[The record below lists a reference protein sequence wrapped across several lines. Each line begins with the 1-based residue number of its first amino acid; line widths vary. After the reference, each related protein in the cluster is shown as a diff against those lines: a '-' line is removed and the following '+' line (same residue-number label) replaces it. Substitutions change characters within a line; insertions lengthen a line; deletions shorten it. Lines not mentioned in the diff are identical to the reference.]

1 MRATIT
7 LPTVATLIL
16 AFVAAPTSPVSG
28 QEPGAGQPPASA
40 LQHYRLQRAPAWRFG
55 LPVGLAEISGVAF
68 TEDRRL
74 LAHGDEAAVIWRLD
88 LQRQRAA
95 VRFALGSGGQ
105 AIRGDFEDI
114 VLVGKRIFL
123 LTSAGEV
130 LEGRE
135 APEGHVSP
143 VLRRSRSLRGLC
155 EVEGMTW
162 DSAAS
167 ALLLLC
173 KEVRAKRWR
182 GQVVILA
189 MSPDSGE
196 LESEPRVLV
205 PEKDLQRVTGAKR
218 FNGSALARHPRTGTL
233 LLLAGP
239 QRAYAEMAG
248 DGTVL
253 GGGRLDPSLHRQPEG
268 LAIGADLTL
277 VISDEAGGGE
287 PTVTGYAFVP

>member
-1 MRATIT
+1 MRDTIASRA
-7 LPTVATLIL
+7 VAALIL
-16 AFVAAPTSPVSG
+16 AFVTAPLAPAAG
-28 QEPGAGQPPASA
+28 QEPSSGASPASA
-40 LQHYRLQRAPAWRFG
+40 LEHYRLQRAPAWRFG
-55 LPVGLAEISGVAF
+55 LPLALAEISGVAF
-68 TEDRRL
+68 TDDGRL

-95 VRFALGSGGQ
+95 VRFAFGGGGR

-114 VLVGKRIFL
+114 VVMGQRIFL
-123 LTSAGEV
+123 LTSAGAV

-135 APEGHVSP
+135 APQGHVSP
-143 VLRRSRSLRGLC
+143 VLRQSRGLRGVC

-162 DSAAS
+162 DPATRS
-167 ALLLLC
+167 LLLLC

-189 MSPDSGE
+189 LSPDSGE
-196 LESEPRVLV
+196 LESEPRALIS
-205 PEKDLQRVTGAKR
+205 EKELQRVTGAKR
-218 FNGSALARHPRTGTL
+218 FNGSALARHPRTGTF

-239 QRAYAEMAG
+239 QRLYAEVTG
-248 DGTVL
+248 DGAVL

-268 LAIGADLTL
+268 LAIGPDLTL
-277 VISDEAGGGE
+277 VISDEAAGGE

>member
-1 MRATIT
+1 MRVPIA
-7 LPTVATLIL
+7 LP
-16 AFVAAPTSPVSG
+16 AAAVLLLCSLGAPFASA
-28 QEPGAGQPPASA
+28 AGQDSSASQPRTSA

-55 LPVGLAEISGVAF
+55 LPLALAEISGVAF
-68 TEDRRL
+68 TGDGHL

-95 VRFALGSGGQ
+95 VHFAFGGGGR
-105 AIRGDFEDI
+105 ATRGDFEDI
-114 VLVGKRIFL
+114 VVVGDRVFL

-135 APEGHVSP
+135 APKGHISP
-143 VLRRSRSLRGLC
+143 VLRRSRGLRGVC

-162 DSAAS
+162 DPATRS
-167 ALLLLC
+167 LLLLC

-182 GQVVILA
+182 GQVVIVA
-189 MSPDSGE
+189 FSPDTGE
-196 LESEPRVLV
+196 LEREPRALIS
-205 PEKDLQRVTGAKR
+205 EKQLHRVTGAKR
-218 FNGSALARHPRTGTL
+218 FNGSALTRHPRSGTF

-239 QRAYAEMAG
+239 QRVYAEVAG

-268 LAIGADLTL
+268 LAIGPDLTL
-277 VISDEAGGGE
+277 VISDEAAGGE